1 MAAAKPN
8 KPPRKRPPATSG
20 VNKPRESGPTRGNVA
35 GAGGQQEANKL
46 ARVIIPLA
54 GLAIGIAMAAA
65 FLIRGNPSS
74 PPNANTP
81 TPPAEQVAQDTPP
94 ATPDPTPVV
103 DPAPPPTPTPA
114 TQPEADPTPEVA
126 TPDPTPAPSAE
137 PPADTPAAR
146 FTVAPPANPATGTIT
161 IGSTDPASG
170 FSLEVELSP
179 KGAGVRKITLANY
192 TLKVL
197 EDTKLVVA
205 EAVPVDGETAKP
217 LEERATITPFAA
229 RSLTLNGKPLTQPD
243 NPAATQSLLT
253 ADWSLDAQAP
263 DHATF
268 SLTLTDANGSPV
280 AKVLRTYRITPGPE
294 DYDVQ
299 LDQQLINLT
308 DKPLTARYS
317 QFGPADLP
325 PDPGAY
331 LGDRRLFVTGYFD
344 LHNDPRKVRVN
355 ADDGFLMRQSVASD
369 MAPPLNQRGA
379 DEQSIWPNHELDSD
393 VVFNSELAWIA
404 AESRY
409 FAVVVHAPVAA
420 TVARPA
426 DVTPLQAVFPTTR
439 TFVLP
444 DEQSKPNLAPTDR
457 SVLLA
462 FESDDLTLAP
472 NASADLSI
480 AFFAGPRRTD
490 LFTQGPYQHLNLD
503 TLVRYEIP
511 GPCTFCTFQWLA
523 RILLWFLTTVEGFI
537 GDWGIAII
545 LLVVTVRLILHPITK
560 RAQVNM
566 MKMGKQMQAIQPE
579 LEKLKK
585 KYKDDQKKLSQ
596 EMWKLQREKGI
607 NPAGVL
613 GCLPMLLQTPIWIA
627 LYAMLYYAIQ
637 LRHEPAFFGVFQALS
652 NGAWPFLADLSI
664 PDRLIAFY
672 DEPQAFKFPLIP
684 LVFDYSSFNILPI
697 LMGVT
702 FYINMKFTTPPPTND
717 QQAQMQK
724 IMRIIPFIFP
734 FFLYAAPAGLTLY
747 IFTSTLAG
755 IIDSAIVRKK
765 VREMEADGTL
775 FEKKA
780 PKPGGFRDRMAKRF
794 EAAQAQMEALRE
806 EREKGQG
813 GAPPGPGRAVKR
825 RKK

>member
-8 KPPRKRPPATSG
+8 KPPRKRNPPTSG
-20 VNKPRESGPTRGNVA
+20 VNKPKDPGPNRGNVA
-35 GAGGQQEANKL
+35 GAGGQQEPNKL
-46 ARVIIPLA
+46 ARIIIPLA
-54 GLAIGIAMAAA
+54 GLAIGVAMAAA
-65 FLIRGNPSS
+65 FLLRGS
-74 PPNANTP
+74 P
-81 TPPAEQVAQDTPP
+81 TPPPTTNTPAAPTEQVTQDTPS
-94 ATPDPTPVV
+94 APDPVTTTEPTPA
-103 DPAPPPTPTPA
+103 PTPPPT
-114 TQPEADPTPEVA
+114 TQPETNPTPEVA
-126 TPDPTPAPSAE
+126 TPTPTPD
-137 PPADTPAAR
+137 PATPTTEDR
-146 FTVAPPANPATGTIT
+146 FTLAPPDNPATGPIT

-170 FSLEVELSP
+170 FSLQLELSP
-179 KGAGVRKITLANY
+179 KGAGVRRITLANY
-192 TLKVL
+192 TFKVL
-197 EDTKLVVA
+197 EDTKLVIA
-205 EAVPVDGETAKP
+205 ESVPVDAETTKP

-253 ADWSLDAQAP
+253 ADWSLDSQAP

-268 SLTLTDANGSPV
+268 SLTLTDDAGSPV
-280 AKVLRTYRITPGPE
+280 AKLLRTYRITANPD

-308 DKPLTARYS
+308 DQPLTARYS

-344 LHNDPRKVRVN
+344 LHNDPRKVRIS
-355 ADDGFLMRQSVASD
+355 AEDGFLLRQSIASD
-369 MAPPLNQRGA
+369 MAPPLSQRGA
-379 DEQSIWPNHELDSD
+379 DEQSIWPNHQLDSD
-393 VVFNSELAWIA
+393 VVFNSELAWIG

-409 FAVVVHAPVAA
+409 FGVFVHAPVPDTA
-420 TVARPA
+420 ARPA
-426 DVTPLQAVFPTTR
+426 DVPPLQSVFPTTR

-444 DEQSKPNLAPTDR
+444 DEQSQPNLTPLQR
-457 SVLLA
+457 SVILG
-462 FESDDLTLAP
+462 FETDDLTLAP
-472 NASADLSI
+472 NAAADLSI

-490 LFTQGPYQHLNLD
+490 LFANTPYSLLNLD
-503 TLVRYEIP
+503 TTVQYVIP

-523 RILLWFLTTVEGFI
+523 RLLLWFLTTVEGLI

-545 LLVVTVRLILHPITK
+545 LLVITVRLILHPITK

-607 NPAGVL
+607 SPAGML

-702 FYINMKFTTPPPTND
+702 FYINMKFTTPPPATE
-717 QQAQMQK
+717 QQAQTQK

-775 FEKKA
+775 FEKKP

-794 EAAQAQMEALRE
+794 ENAQAQMEAIRE
-806 EREKGQG
+806 EREKAQG
-813 GAPPGPGRAVKR
+813 GNTPGPGRAIKR